1 MSLNLALKGNT
12 TLAQEEELV
21 SKTTRLQ
28 GLSFKVIF
36 TIKVLCLL
44 KKMFMGHCLESL
56 LKSLLGYLVNEEPHW
71 R

>member
-44 KKMFMGHCLESL
+44 KKMFMGHSLESL